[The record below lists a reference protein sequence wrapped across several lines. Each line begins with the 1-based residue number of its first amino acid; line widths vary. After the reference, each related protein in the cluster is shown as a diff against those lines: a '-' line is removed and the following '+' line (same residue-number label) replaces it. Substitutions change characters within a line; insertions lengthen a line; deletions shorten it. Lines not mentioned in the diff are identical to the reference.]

1 MNRTDRLI
9 GILLEFQAHGERR
22 AEDLARAFEVSV
34 RTIYR
39 DVEAL
44 CEAGVPVVATPGK
57 GYRLLEGYFLP
68 PLSFTATE
76 AAILLLGGE
85 FLRTRLDPELRAE
98 AATAQKKLAGVLPQ
112 EKRADV
118 ARWLQELRFPGF
130 GERPARPSQALLRR
144 AIRERRV
151 VRLLYHAYLR
161 PAPEQRDVEPVS
173 LIYGG
178 GAWHLAGWCRLRRA
192 PRLFRLDRI
201 DRLEVL
207 EERYQRGERHAAI
220 GAAPPRALDRF
231 PEARVRFAASALRW
245 ARERQPYLFLREEPD
260 GEGGAVCVYA
270 LRDERE
276 LLGWLL
282 QWGAAAEVLE
292 PPALRERLAAEA
304 AAMLAR
310 YRAGGRQ
317 NGFSDPAA
325 APDGMLSGALP

>member
-1 MNRTDRLI
+1 MNRTDRLM

-34 RTIYR
+34 RTVYR

-57 GYRLLEGYFLP
+57 GYRLLDGYFLP
-68 PLSFTATE
+68 PLSFTSTE
-76 AAILLLGGE
+76 AALLLLGGE
-85 FLRTRLDPELRAE
+85 YLRRRLDPELRAE
-98 AATAQKKLAGVLPQ
+98 AETALKKLAAVLPA

-118 ARWLQELRFPGF
+118 ARWLQELCFPGF

-161 PAPEQRDVEPVS
+161 PASEERDVEPVS
-173 LIYGG
+173 LIYGA

-192 PRLFRLDRI
+192 PRFFHLDRI

-207 EERYQRGERHAAI
+207 EERFVRGGRHAAI
-220 GAAPPRALDRF
+220 GPESGDALSRF
-231 PEARVRFAASALRW
+231 PEARVRFDAAALRW
-245 ARERQPYLFLREEPD
+245 ARERQPYLFLREEAD
-260 GEGGAVCVYA
+260 LGGEPVFVYA

-292 PPALRERLAAEA
+292 PAALCERLATEA
-304 AAMLAR
+304 RALLER
-310 YRAGGRQ
+310 YAPVEQQNILSEPPRA
-317 NGFSDPAA
+317 PATT
-325 APDGMLSGALP
+325 LSGTLA